1 MPALNTSS
9 LPDLIF
15 TLLFF
20 FMIVTTMR
28 EVTLKVQFTLPQ
40 GTELEKL
47 EKKSLVTFIYVGEPT
62 QEYRAKMGTE
72 SRIQLNDSYAEVG
85 EVQDFIFQERAS
97 MSEGDAAKMTV
108 SLKVDQKTKMGIVT
122 DVKNALRKSYALKIN
137 WPPDKTWRTG
147 VSGRSRPSR
156 YRIQTERFLTS
167 RVRDRLK
174 TNRLPAS
181 GNTGQWQR

>member
-1 MPALNTSS
+1 MGKFNKTGKRGMPTLNTSS

-72 SRIQLNDSYAEVG
+72 SRIQLNDAYAEVD
-85 EVQDFIFQERAS
+85 EIQAYVTNERSS
-97 MSEGDAAKMTV
+97 MKEEDQPFMTV
-108 SLKVDQKTKMGIVT
+108 SLKIDQDTKMGIVT
-122 DVKNALRKSYALKIN
+122 DIKQALRQAYALKIN
-137 WPPDKTWRTG
+137 YSARA
-147 VSGRSRPSR
+147 R
-156 YRIQTERFLTS
+156 E
-167 RVRDRLK
+167 
-174 TNRLPAS
+174 
-181 GNTGQWQR
+181 